1 MPVVAQADKPSPG
14 LVVTKAVVRAADR
27 LGLSSRALAR
37 CLGVSEATVSRIR
50 HQTYMLEPDS
60 KPFELAVLLIRVFRA
75 LDAIVGGDAEV
86 AKAWMQSENRALQ
99 GVPKDLVTRVSGLTH
114 VLAYLDARRARA

>member
-1 MPVVAQADKPSPG
+1 MSVAAQADEPSPG
-14 LVVTKAVVRAADR
+14 RVVTKAAFRAANR

-37 CLGVSEATVSRIR
+37 CLGVSEATASRIR
-50 HQTYMLEPDS
+50 HGTYTLEPDS
-60 KPFELAVLLIRVFRA
+60 KPFELAVLLIRVFRS

-86 AKAWMQSENRALQ
+86 AKAWMRNDNRALQ
-99 GVPKDLVTRVSGLTH
+99 GVPKDLVTSVSGLTH